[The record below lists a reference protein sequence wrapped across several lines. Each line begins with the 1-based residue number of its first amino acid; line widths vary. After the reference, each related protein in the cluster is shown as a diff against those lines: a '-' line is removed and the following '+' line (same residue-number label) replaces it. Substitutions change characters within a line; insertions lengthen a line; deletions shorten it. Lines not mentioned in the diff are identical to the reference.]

1 MVVVIGQC
9 RWVKWDVS
17 GDFLM
22 GFVGAW
28 LPRGKG
34 RQRKRKRKRER
45 NNKKK
50 NKKEYLNKVTKEI
63 EFEML
68 DVL

>member
-1 MVVVIGQC
+1 MLELGC
-9 RWVKWDVS
+9 LEEK
-17 GDFLM
+17 GE
-22 GFVGAW
+22 
-28 LPRGKG
+28 RGRG
-34 RQRKRKRKRER
+34 RGRER
-45 NNKKK
+45 EIIKKK

>member
-1 MVVVIGQC
+1 MSGSFLIGFA
-9 RWVKWDVS
+9 R
-17 GDFLM
+17 
-22 GFVGAW
+22 AW

-34 RQRKRKRKRER
+34 RERKRKRKRER

>member
-1 MVVVIGQC
+1 
-9 RWVKWDVS
+9 
-17 GDFLM
+17 M
-22 GFVGAW
+22 GFARAW

-34 RQRKRKRKRER
+34 RERKRKRKRKRER